1 MPGAGTASKESTL
14 KKLFALSHNRCAFS
28 GCTTQIV
35 DSASDVLTGQIC
47 HIKARN
53 PGGPRYDEKQT
64 EEQRHAF
71 ENLIILCGVHHKIVD
86 NQPTKFT
93 AQLLFEMKDIH
104 EREGNIELSQE
115 DARLARLLISEY
127 FAAMQR
133 PDVTQTVIGNHN
145 VTIAGDQNI
154 YQHPPKLRVVVPRRE
169 GAISVAQCRTVQKWI
184 ETLAENTT
192 GMAREQA
199 FGMWWTIFKNRFGLN
214 RYEELEATQFDEA
227 KSWYQQQRAILTRGL
242 KNKVPDAWR
251 NARYAAIK
259 QAMQVLGVSND
270 LYYPQVTERLKLRRP
285 FTSLTQLTKRDLERA
300 YAMARNDARKL
311 ASGG

>member
-1 MPGAGTASKESTL
+1 MPGGGTAPKESTL
-14 KKLFALSHNRCAFS
+14 KKLFALSRNRCAFS
-28 GCTTQIV
+28 ACATQIV
-35 DSASDVLTGQIC
+35 DPMSGIVTGEIC

-53 PGGPRYDEKQT
+53 VNGPRYDSHKT
-64 EEQRHAF
+64 DEERHAYS
-71 ENLIILCGVHHKIVD
+71 NLIILCRLHHRIVD
-86 NQPTKFT
+86 EQAARFT
-93 AQLLFEMKDIH
+93 ADLLSEMKEIH

-145 VTIAGDQNI
+145 VTIAGDHNI
-154 YQHPPKLRVVVPRRE
+154 YQQPPKLRVVVPRRE
-169 GAISVAQCRTVQKWI
+169 GAISVAQCRTVQEWI

-192 GMAREQA
+192 RMAREQA
-199 FGMWWTIFKNRFGLN
+199 FGMWWTIFKKRFGLN

-242 KNKVPDAWR
+242 KNKAPDAWR

-259 QAMQVLGVSND
+259 QAMQALGVSND
-270 LYYPQVTERLKLRRP
+270 FYYPQVTERLKLRRP
-285 FTSLTQLTKRDLERA
+285 FTSLTQLTKRDLDRV
-300 YAMARNDARKL
+300 YAMALRDAQNGR
-311 ASGG
+311 